1 MDGNTSQDG
10 GGARPQVEDAVR
22 RAERFWFQARVPR
35 SARRRLADELRGR
48 LDREIEEGGDVS
60 DVVGDDPVRLAAA
73 WRRATDDDR
82 WLDTVVSTG
91 LGSLALVGAFAFLG
105 PVTDTG
111 GVGLNWFALWMVGA
125 ATLGS
130 LLQGLVVNLRDRLSR
145 WAVVAAGIAAA
156 LILFWATAVL
166 APDLGLDLGAPDLVL
181 ALPVGIPTAALVV
194 ALVGQ
199 AAWWKHRRDAFD
211 HPLPSIA

>member
-1 MDGNTSQDG
+1 M
-10 GGARPQVEDAVR
+10 R

-35 SARRRLADELRGR
+35 SARRRLAEELRGR

-111 GVGLNWFALWMVGA
+111 AVGLNRFALWMVGA

-145 WAVVAAGIAAA
+145 GAVVAAGIAAA

-166 APDLGLDLGAPDLVL
+166 TPDLGLDLGAPDLVL

-194 ALVGQ
+194 GLAGQ
-199 AAWWKHRRDAFD
+199 AAWWKRRRDALD
-211 HPLPSIA
+211 HPLPSIV